1 MKEFRVMQ
9 FFLNLQEPSR
19 FVVLNGSSLFRQK
32 VVCWMKWSKTFF
44 EICHIFWNYLDNQRS
59 IFQLHILSVRADN
72 RSYRLSAPIWA
83 ICRYIGFADKQ
94 NAYRYRLSVSAD
106 KDPYIGNLSDML
118 NYIWPLGGW
127 QEFEIGGAKL
137 SNLFGKIFLSRIQLV
152 NFEIY

>member
-1 MKEFRVMQ
+1 MYEFVKKIHG
-9 FFLNLQEPSR
+9 L
-19 FVVLNGSSLFRQK
+19 
-32 VVCWMKWSKTFF
+32 
-44 EICHIFWNYLDNQRS
+44 ICHLSFFFRS
-59 IFQLHILSVRADN
+59 LTCQTSVRADN

-127 QEFEIGGAKL
+127 
-137 SNLFGKIFLSRIQLV
+137 
-152 NFEIY
+152 